1 MLFRSLG
8 AEQWRDAMAI
18 HLALCPPSL
27 MGVTDPDDPLGRK
40 ALTAKL
46 GGGVVKKH
54 NELVRSVSS
63 LEREAGRISIM
74 EVAGLYPDDRRV
86 DTLSV
91 AGDGH
96 VDMTDCRVVDPHTAA
111 RMAAGESVR
120 GAMIKAEN
128 EKNRK
133 YNFAG
138 DCKLRGVLLLPLV
151 FTPGGR
157 IGPSLER
164 YLRQLAADKVKHC
177 YPQLRSVQ
185 LQQHFV
191 LVMFVLLDYQ
201 LLLLMFLV

>member
-1 MLFRSLG
+1 
-8 AEQWRDAMAI
+8 
-18 HLALCPPSL
+18 

-120 GAMIKAEN
+120 GAMIKAGER
-128 EKNRK
+128 EEPEVQ
-133 YNFAG
+133 
-138 DCKLRGVLLLPLV
+138 LRGRLQAPRRPPPAAGVHAWWAHWSVSGAVPAPACCRQGEALLSAAP
-151 FTPGGR
+151 
-157 IGPSLER
+157 ER
-164 YLRQLAADKVKHC
+164 PIATAFCPCNVC
-177 YPQLRSVQ
+177 PA
-185 LQQHFV
+185 
-191 LVMFVLLDYQ
+191 
-201 LLLLMFLV
+201 